1 MLATYE
7 RNPAGRVT
15 ATPRIYFFAVSA
27 KGSIEHSLPVV
38 DDAEREVVSIY
49 LDDNDLVIVSTAR
62 KHGIED
68 ADIRHAVRQP
78 IRVFRLDELT
88 MLIGPSEVL
97 EVIHMPRSIQEIL
110 EHAEE
115 LARQFEDFDPEDA
128 SEILVEEYVLQR
140 AVVARARSERYLIE
154 AVAQARSG
162 GLSWQR
168 IGEMM
173 GTSAQ
178 AAQQRYAPL
187 LESA

>member
-1 MLATYE
+1 
-7 RNPAGRVT
+7 
-15 ATPRIYFFAVSA
+15 
-27 KGSIEHSLPVV
+27 
-38 DDAEREVVSIY
+38 
-49 LDDNDLVIVSTAR
+49 
-62 KHGIED
+62 
-68 ADIRHAVRQP
+68 
-78 IRVFRLDELT
+78 
-88 MLIGPSEVL
+88 
-97 EVIHMPRSIQEIL
+97 MPRSIQEIL

-128 SEILVEEYVLQR
+128 SEVPVEEYVLQR

-154 AVAQARSG
+154 AVAQARTG